1 MTSGPGHT
9 QPERQAGFT
18 LVELVV
24 ALVVIAVTLALAL
37 TGLRLLG
44 RSGERGAHLI
54 ARHDMLSR
62 GADILRRD
70 IERLERVVRRRERD
84 AEFVFSGDERGL
96 AFVLIEPPVPSKPG
110 PYFVVYSITG
120 GDQGSTLVRSRAPF
134 DAAAKE
140 FRRLRTDDDVT
151 VLEVPH
157 SLRFAYQERND
168 RQERWIPRWL
178 DHRRLPALIKL
189 EFGRA
194 SAIEFPPLVFRPHI
208 DAEAGCVKEGSIDC
222 SLRSGGTL
230 AIQPNQA
237 AERKN

>member
-1 MTSGPGHT
+1 MDALPAKTERFLVAQSAYRSRNCALGAHAMTSGPGHS
-9 QPERQAGFT
+9 QRERQAGFT

-96 AFVLIEPPVPSKPG
+96 AFVLI
-110 PYFVVYSITG
+110 
-120 GDQGSTLVRSRAPF
+120 
-134 DAAAKE
+134 
-140 FRRLRTDDDVT
+140 
-151 VLEVPH
+151 
-157 SLRFAYQERND
+157 
-168 RQERWIPRWL
+168 
-178 DHRRLPALIKL
+178 
-189 EFGRA
+189 
-194 SAIEFPPLVFRPHI
+194 
-208 DAEAGCVKEGSIDC
+208 
-222 SLRSGGTL
+222 
-230 AIQPNQA
+230 
-237 AERKN
+237 